1 MPVADSKGPR
11 GRPLPYMAILR
22 FVLQLF
28 IFAEAVGGE
37 SDWVEAWQFSSIL
50 GIGLLQIMQRTEG
63 TDEAFASV

>member
-1 MPVADSKGPR
+1 
-11 GRPLPYMAILR
+11 MAILR

-28 IFAEAVGGE
+28 IFAEGLAGE
-37 SDWVEAWQFSSIL
+37 SDWDEAWQFSSIL